1 MKRSL
6 ARRVVTIATLLS
18 GVRIVIFAIL
28 VYAEWAGRQSISL
41 LPLVLVLYP
50 EGLLI
55 GNDVTWTAWTAI
67 GFGVLLMVGSFV
79 LALLVAITQHLVSE
93 RRGNP

>member
-6 ARRVVTIATLLS
+6 AMRVITIATPLAC
-18 GVRIVIFAIL
+18 VRILIFSIL

-55 GNDVTWTAWTAI
+55 GNDVTWTAWTAV
-67 GFGVLLMVGSFV
+67 GFGVLLIVGSFA
-79 LALLVAITQHLVSE
+79 LALLVAITQHLVSD